1 MTSSF
6 SSPSFSS
13 PAARGEALAVFFVF
27 FWEEDPF
34 PDPPLEIWVGDGR
47 FLALESE
54 GDCCFNGVVLRESNA
69 RDGEIGVV
77 IRAGEIV
84 PEMDARAAR
93 SERSQEA
100 LRAICLSDEQKRAIE
115 AATATGG
122 SVASAGPPHARIST
136 DTGGENASTPTMSSK
151 SRTPRS
157 RVGGSALK
165 EVSNLQ

>member
-1 MTSSF
+1 M
-6 SSPSFSS
+6 
-13 PAARGEALAVFFVF
+13 AVFFVF

-84 PEMDARAAR
+84 PEMDASAFSSLAA
-93 SERSQEA
+93 SSFSSPSSLVVGA
-100 LRAICLSDEQKRAIE
+100 FSTASE
-115 AATATGG
+115 AA
-122 SVASAGPPHARIST
+122 ASFSY
-136 DTGGENASTPTMSSK
+136 
-151 SRTPRS
+151 
-157 RVGGSALK
+157 
-165 EVSNLQ
+165 